1 MRLWPIQLHVGSVER
16 SSAVIVGGCN
26 VVYGLSSHEKS
37 NVGFGDIGSQSFVSQ
52 NRVLLY
58 DPDGIDMPVDD
69 RDTHVLQTRQQA
81 PTDTHIHFQGL
92 AVNSMQ
98 QNAGVFVGDAQMT
111 GWDQHQ
117 KSNKASGDIGGD
129 HNVEIAGVH
138 VNYDADAMDGIFL
151 DSDYKAGTFVRQG

>member
-1 MRLWPIQLHVGSVER
+1 MRAWPIHLHVGSIER
-16 SSAVIVGGCN
+16 SSALLVGGCN

-37 NVGFGDIGSQSFVSQ
+37 NVGFGEVGSQSWIAQ

-69 RDTHVLQTRQQA
+69 RDMHVLQTRQQA
-81 PTDTHIHFQGL
+81 PIDTRIAFQGL
-92 AVNSMQ
+92 GVNSMQ
-98 QNAGVFVGDAQMT
+98 QNAGVFVGDAQIT

-129 HNVEIAGVH
+129 HNVEIAGLH
-138 VNYDADAMDGIFL
+138 VNYDADGMDGVFL
-151 DSDYKAGTFVRQG
+151 DSDHKAGTFVRQG